1 MSDFTQIFILRV
13 LIRNQQNIYKLNLLE
28 MNVYNV
34 YSVITTCV
42 LSFTGP
48 CGISPRVS
56 AAEIPLEAG
65 MILSDGEEMVG
76 GGGIECCSVEYIFMF
91 LALIKNKNQAIGM
104 MKPPLAIWDKITLK
118 LCLVE
123 PGYYEDGK
131 FGVRIE
137 NLVLVVKAETKVRIG
152 TVVTVT
158 V

>member
-1 MSDFTQIFILRV
+1 
-13 LIRNQQNIYKLNLLE
+13 

-91 LALIKNKNQAIGM
+91 LTLIKNKNQAIGL
-104 MKPPLAIWDKITLK
+104 MKPPLAIWDKTTLK

>member
-1 MSDFTQIFILRV
+1 
-13 LIRNQQNIYKLNLLE
+13 
-28 MNVYNV
+28 
-34 YSVITTCV
+34 
-42 LSFTGP
+42 
-48 CGISPRVS
+48 
-56 AAEIPLEAG
+56 
-65 MILSDGEEMVG
+65 
-76 GGGIECCSVEYIFMF
+76 
-91 LALIKNKNQAIGM
+91 
-104 MKPPLAIWDKITLK
+104 MKPPLAIWDNITLK

>member
-1 MSDFTQIFILRV
+1 MSDFTQIFILRL

-91 LALIKNKNQAIGM
+91 LTLIKKQKTSN
-104 MKPPLAIWDKITLK
+104 WYD
-118 LCLVE
+118 
-123 PGYYEDGK
+123 
-131 FGVRIE
+131 
-137 NLVLVVKAETKVRIG
+137 ETTTSYMR
-152 TVVTVT
+152 
-158 V
+158 